1 MQPSWLGACF
11 SGRRPF
17 LERLRAQ
24 EEKDEV
30 MQALE
35 EYRKPRD
42 ALLILVSDFI
52 RICAP
57 RLEELEEASLP
68 PRYTVPEL
76 LDHISVNVS
85 VVINH
90 LTREIK
96 KMYIFFNTRR
106 EFPYRQWNTKPFHF
120 RCQRRPLSC
129 FRSNGDL
136 LTCEDNLLLSRVK
149 RTCYFRVLKYQIFAR
164 KARLVFYWCS
174 YNNLLVFTSTG
185 CPRCRPRQ
193 FTVLLHISST
203 ALLS

>member
-1 MQPSWLGACF
+1 MLSFLSRLICDLAPYLVRVLVMQRSSLRACF

-76 LDHISVNVS
+76 LDHISVNVRI
-85 VVINH
+85 VIDH
-90 LTREIK
+90 LT
-96 KMYIFFNTRR
+96 
-106 EFPYRQWNTKPFHF
+106 
-120 RCQRRPLSC
+120 
-129 FRSNGDL
+129 
-136 LTCEDNLLLSRVK
+136 
-149 RTCYFRVLKYQIFAR
+149 KY
-164 KARLVFYWCS
+164 
-174 YNNLLVFTSTG
+174 TH
-185 CPRCRPRQ
+185 P
-193 FTVLLHISST
+193 
-203 ALLS
+203 

>member
-1 MQPSWLGACF
+1 
-11 SGRRPF
+11 
-17 LERLRAQ
+17 
-24 EEKDEV
+24 

-90 LTREIK
+90 LTREMK
-96 KMYIFFNTRR
+96 KIYILLIR
-106 EFPYRQWNTKPFHF
+106 EENF
-120 RCQRRPLSC
+120 RISKRPC
-129 FRSNGDL
+129 N
-136 LTCEDNLLLSRVK
+136 
-149 RTCYFRVLKYQIFAR
+149 VL
-164 KARLVFYWCS
+164 FY
-174 YNNLLVFTSTG
+174 
-185 CPRCRPRQ
+185 
-193 FTVLLHISST
+193 
-203 ALLS
+203 